1 MNNATGNKGRKMEE
15 KVFFNFDGVTV
26 SNSRFIVRSQTY
38 AMQSVTSV
46 KPGIVKPK
54 RGVSMVFML
63 IGMLLLIAELMEL
76 FDRGVLLVAGA
87 IAILIGLIAWY
98 LAKPK
103 YSVILHTSAG
113 EHHAL
118 ISEKKQDIEH
128 VLQALN
134 QAIVSR
140 G

>member
-1 MNNATGNKGRKMEE
+1 MEE

-46 KPGIVKPK
+46 KPGIVEPK
-54 RGVSMVFML
+54 RGVAILLMFIGFLLLVGEML
-63 IGMLLLIAELMEL
+63 ALYTAGVLLIA
-76 FDRGVLLVAGA
+76 GIVA
-87 IAILIGLIAWY
+87 IIIGLIAWV
-98 LAKPK
+98 LEKPK
-103 YSVILHTSAG
+103 YSVILNTSAG

>member
-1 MNNATGNKGRKMEE
+1 
-15 KVFFNFDGVTV
+15 
-26 SNSRFIVRSQTY
+26 FIVRSQTY

-46 KPGIVKPK
+46 KPGVVKPS
-54 RGVSMVFML
+54 RVVASAFIL
-63 IGMLLLIAELMEL
+63 IGVLLLAAELLDLEL
-76 FDRGVLLVAGA
+76 LTLLDHKGVLLVAGA
-87 IAILIGLIAWY
+87 VAILIGLIAWY
-98 LAKPK
+98 LEKPR

-118 ISEKKQDIEH
+118 VSDNKQDIEH

>member
-1 MNNATGNKGRKMEE
+1 MMFGKAAIMEE

-46 KPGIVKPK
+46 KPGIVEPK
-54 RGVSMVFML
+54 HGLAILFL
-63 IGMLLLIAELMEL
+63 FIGFLLLIGEMLELY
-76 FDRGVLLVAGA
+76 DAGVLLIAGA
-87 IAILIGLIAWY
+87 VAIVIGLVAWFIE
-98 LAKPK
+98 KPR
-103 YSVILHTSAG
+103 YSVILNTSAG

>member
-1 MNNATGNKGRKMEE
+1 MKE
-15 KVFFNFDGVTV
+15 KVFFNFDGITV

-46 KPGIVKPK
+46 KPGIVEPK
-54 RGVSMVFML
+54 RGVAILFIF
-63 IGMLLLIAELMEL
+63 IGFLLLIGELLEL
-76 FDRGVLLVAGA
+76 YNPGVLIIAGA
-87 IAILIGLIAWY
+87 VAILIGLIAWY
-98 LAKPK
+98 LEKPK
-103 YSVILHTSAG
+103 YSVILNTSAG

>member
-1 MNNATGNKGRKMEE
+1 MEE
-15 KVFFNFDGVTV
+15 KVFFNFDGITV

-46 KPGIVKPK
+46 KPGIVEPK
-54 RGVSMVFML
+54 RGVAILFIF
-63 IGMLLLIAELMEL
+63 IGFLLLIGELL
-76 FDRGVLLVAGA
+76 KLYDPGVLIIAGA
-87 IAILIGLIAWY
+87 VAILIGLIAWY
-98 LAKPK
+98 VEKPK
-103 YSVILHTSAG
+103 YSVILNTSAG

-118 ISEKKQDIEH
+118 ISDKKRDIEH

>member
-1 MNNATGNKGRKMEE
+1 MEE
-15 KVFFNFDGVTV
+15 TVFFNFDGVTV

-38 AMQSVTSV
+38 AMHSVTSV
-46 KPGIVKPK
+46 KPGVVEPK
-54 RGVSMVFML
+54 HGIAILFL
-63 IGMLLLIAELMEL
+63 FIGFLLLIGEMLELYTA
-76 FDRGVLLVAGA
+76 GVLLMAGA
-87 IAILIGLIAWY
+87 VAIIIGLIAWTIE
-98 LAKPK
+98 KPK
-103 YSVILHTSAG
+103 YAVVLNTSAG

-118 ISEKKQDIEH
+118 VSHKKQDIEH

>member
-1 MNNATGNKGRKMEE
+1 MEE
-15 KVFFNFDGVTV
+15 TVFFNFNGIIV

-46 KPGIVKPK
+46 KPGIVKPS
-54 RGVSMVFML
+54 RGVAMVFML
-63 IGMLLLIAELMEL
+63 IGVLLLIAELLEL
-76 FDRGVLLVAGA
+76 FDKGVLLVAGVV
-87 IAILIGLIAWY
+87 AILIGLIAWY
-98 LAKPK
+98 LEKPR
-103 YSVILHTSAG
+103 YSVILNTSAG

-118 ISEKKQDIEH
+118 ISDKKQDIEH

>member
-1 MNNATGNKGRKMEE
+1 MDLKQDVNMEE
-15 KVFFNFDGVTV
+15 TVFFNFNGIIV

-46 KPGIVKPK
+46 KPGIVKPS
-54 RGVSMVFML
+54 RGVAMVFML
-63 IGMLLLIAELMEL
+63 IGVLLLIAELLEL
-76 FDRGVLLVAGA
+76 FDKGVLLVAGVV
-87 IAILIGLIAWY
+87 AILIGLIAWY
-98 LAKPK
+98 LEKPR
-103 YSVILHTSAG
+103 YSVILNTSAG

-118 ISEKKQDIEH
+118 ISDKKQDIEH

-134 QAIVSR
+134 QAIVSQ

>member
-1 MNNATGNKGRKMEE
+1 MEE

-46 KPGIVKPK
+46 KPGIVEPK
-54 RGVSMVFML
+54 RGVAILLMF
-63 IGMLLLIAELMEL
+63 IGFLLLVGEMLALYTA
-76 FDRGVLLVAGA
+76 GVLMIAGVVA
-87 IAILIGLIAWY
+87 IIIGLIAWV
-98 LAKPK
+98 LEKPK
-103 YSVILHTSAG
+103 YSVILNTSAG

>member
-1 MNNATGNKGRKMEE
+1 MEE
-15 KVFFNFDGVTV
+15 TVFFNFNGIIV

-46 KPGIVKPK
+46 KPGVVKPS
-54 RGVSMVFML
+54 RVVASAFIL
-63 IGMLLLIAELMEL
+63 IGVLLLAAELLDLEL
-76 FDRGVLLVAGA
+76 LTLLDHKGVLLVAGA
-87 IAILIGLIAWY
+87 VAILIGLIAWY
-98 LAKPK
+98 LEKPR

-118 ISEKKQDIEH
+118 VSDNKQDIEH

>member
-1 MNNATGNKGRKMEE
+1 MEE
-15 KVFFNFDGVTV
+15 KVFFNFDGITV

-46 KPGIVKPK
+46 KPGIVEPK
-54 RGVSMVFML
+54 RGVAILFIF
-63 IGMLLLIAELMEL
+63 IGFLLLIGELLEL
-76 FDRGVLLVAGA
+76 YNPGVLIIAGA
-87 IAILIGLIAWY
+87 VAILIGLIAWY
-98 LAKPK
+98 LEKPK
-103 YSVILHTSAG
+103 YSVILNTSAG

>member
-1 MNNATGNKGRKMEE
+1 MEE
-15 KVFFNFDGVTV
+15 TVFFNFNGIIV

-46 KPGIVKPK
+46 KPGVVKPS
-54 RGVSMVFML
+54 RTVALAFIFIGV
-63 IGMLLLIAELMEL
+63 LLLIAELL
-76 FDRGVLLVAGA
+76 ALIDQQGVLLVAGVV
-87 IAILIGLIAWY
+87 AILLSLIAWY
-98 LAKPK
+98 LAKPR
-103 YSVILHTSAG
+103 YSVVLHTSAG

-118 ISEKKQDIEH
+118 VSDNKQDIEH

>member
-1 MNNATGNKGRKMEE
+1 MEE
-15 KVFFNFDGVTV
+15 TVFFNFNGIIV

-38 AMQSVTSV
+38 TMQSVTSV
-46 KPGIVKPK
+46 KPGVIKPS
-54 RGVSMVFML
+54 RAVALAFIL
-63 IGMLLLIAELMEL
+63 TGMLLLIAELAALEL
-76 FDRGVLLVAGA
+76 LDLLDHQGVLLVAGVV
-87 IAILIGLIAWY
+87 AILIGLIAWY
-98 LAKPK
+98 LGKPR

-118 ISEKKQDIEH
+118 VSDNKQDIEH

>member
-1 MNNATGNKGRKMEE
+1 MEE
-15 KVFFNFDGVTV
+15 TVFFNFNGIIV

-46 KPGIVKPK
+46 KPGIVKPS
-54 RGVSMVFML
+54 RGVAMAFML
-63 IGMLLLIAELMEL
+63 IGVLLLIGELLEL
-76 FDRGVLLVAGA
+76 LDKGVLLVAGVV
-87 IAILIGLIAWY
+87 AILIGFIAWY
-98 LAKPK
+98 LEKPR
-103 YSVILHTSAG
+103 YSVVLHTAAG

-118 ISEKKQDIEH
+118 ISDKKQDIEH

>member
-1 MNNATGNKGRKMEE
+1 MEE
-15 KVFFNFDGVTV
+15 TIFFNFNGIIV

-46 KPGIVKPK
+46 KPGIIKPS
-54 RGVSMVFML
+54 RAVALAFIL
-63 IGMLLLIAELMEL
+63 IGMLLMIAELAALEL
-76 FDRGVLLVAGA
+76 LDLLDHQGVLLVAGVV
-87 IAILIGLIAWY
+87 AILIGLIAWY
-98 LAKPK
+98 LGKPR

-118 ISEKKQDIEH
+118 VSDNKQDIEH

>member
-1 MNNATGNKGRKMEE
+1 MEE
-15 KVFFNFDGVTV
+15 KVFFNFDGITV

-46 KPGIVKPK
+46 KPGIVEPK
-54 RGVSMVFML
+54 RGVAILFIF
-63 IGMLLLIAELMEL
+63 IGFLLLIGELLEL
-76 FDRGVLLVAGA
+76 YHPGILIIAGA
-87 IAILIGLIAWY
+87 VAILIGLIAWY
-98 LAKPK
+98 LEKPK
-103 YSVILHTSAG
+103 YSVILNTSAG

>member
-1 MNNATGNKGRKMEE
+1 MEE
-15 KVFFNFDGVTV
+15 TVFFNFNGIIV

-46 KPGIVKPK
+46 KPGVIKPS
-54 RGVSMVFML
+54 RAVALAFIL
-63 IGMLLLIAELMEL
+63 TGMLLLALKLLAVELPEL
-76 FDRGVLLVAGA
+76 LDHQGVLLVAGVV
-87 IAILIGLIAWY
+87 AILIGLIAWY
-98 LAKPK
+98 LGKPR

-118 ISEKKQDIEH
+118 VSDNKQDIEH

>member
-1 MNNATGNKGRKMEE
+1 MEE
-15 KVFFNFDGVTV
+15 TVFFNFNGIIV

-46 KPGIVKPK
+46 KPGIIKPS
-54 RGVSMVFML
+54 RAVALAFIL
-63 IGMLLLIAELMEL
+63 TGMLLMIAELAALEL
-76 FDRGVLLVAGA
+76 LDLLDHQGVLLVAGVV
-87 IAILIGLIAWY
+87 AILIGLIAWY
-98 LAKPK
+98 LGKPR

-118 ISEKKQDIEH
+118 VSDNKQDIEH

>member
-1 MNNATGNKGRKMEE
+1 MEE
-15 KVFFNFDGVTV
+15 KVFFNFDGITV

-46 KPGIVKPK
+46 KPGIVEPK
-54 RGVSMVFML
+54 RGVAILFIF
-63 IGMLLLIAELMEL
+63 IGFLLLIGELLEL
-76 FDRGVLLVAGA
+76 YNPGVLIIAGA
-87 IAILIGLIAWY
+87 VAILIGLIAWY
-98 LAKPK
+98 VEKPK
-103 YSVILHTSAG
+103 YSVILNTSAG

>member
-1 MNNATGNKGRKMEE
+1 MEE
-15 KVFFNFDGVTV
+15 TVFFNFNGIIV

-46 KPGIVKPK
+46 KPGIIKPS
-54 RGVSMVFML
+54 RAVALAFIL
-63 IGMLLLIAELMEL
+63 IGMLLMIAELAALEL
-76 FDRGVLLVAGA
+76 LDLLDHQGVLLVAGVV
-87 IAILIGLIAWY
+87 AILIGLIAWY
-98 LAKPK
+98 LGKPR

-118 ISEKKQDIEH
+118 VSDNKQDIEH

>member
-1 MNNATGNKGRKMEE
+1 MEE

-46 KPGIVKPK
+46 KPGIVEPK
-54 RGVSMVFML
+54 RGVAILFMF
-63 IGMLLLIAELMEL
+63 IGFLLLVGEMLALYTAGVLLIA
-76 FDRGVLLVAGA
+76 GVVA
-87 IAILIGLIAWY
+87 IIIGLIAWV
-98 LAKPK
+98 LEKPK
-103 YSVILHTSAG
+103 YSVILNTSAG

>member
-1 MNNATGNKGRKMEE
+1 MEE
-15 KVFFNFDGVTV
+15 TVFFNFNGIIV

-46 KPGIVKPK
+46 KPGVIKPS
-54 RGVSMVFML
+54 RAVALAFIL
-63 IGMLLLIAELMEL
+63 AGMLLLALKLLALELAALEL
-76 FDRGVLLVAGA
+76 LDLLDHQGVLLVAGVV
-87 IAILIGLIAWY
+87 AILIGLIAWY
-98 LAKPK
+98 LGKPR

-118 ISEKKQDIEH
+118 VSDNKQDIEH

>member
-1 MNNATGNKGRKMEE
+1 MDLKQDVNMEE
-15 KVFFNFDGVTV
+15 TVFFNFNGIIV

-46 KPGIVKPK
+46 KPGIVKPS
-54 RGVSMVFML
+54 RGVAMVFML
-63 IGMLLLIAELMEL
+63 IGVLLLIAELLEL
-76 FDRGVLLVAGA
+76 FDKGVLLVAGVV
-87 IAILIGLIAWY
+87 AILIGLIAWY
-98 LAKPK
+98 LEKPR
-103 YSVILHTSAG
+103 YSVILNTSAG

-118 ISEKKQDIEH
+118 ISDKKQDIEH